1 MLDAAAAKARA
12 TAALIQDA
20 GTASFIRTMTRQLA
34 RRGLCRLDLLYRGA
48 EPVAASIVIESAE
61 ALWLWGAAS
70 APGSAADRIVAAAA
84 ARARRAGKRLMLC
97 DGTPVSAEAAAAL
110 ALKPLALVDLLV
122 STRPGHSPGAAA
134 IRLKTRIERRMRQ
147 AAAAGRDRLARA

>member
-1 MLDAAAAKARA
+1 ML
-12 TAALIQDA
+12 
-20 GTASFIRTMTRQLA
+20 
-34 RRGLCRLDLLYRGA
+34 
-48 EPVAASIVIESAE
+48 ESAE
-61 ALWLWGAAS
+61 ALWLWRAAG
-70 APGSAADRIVAAAA
+70 APGLGRGADRIVAAAA

-97 DGTPVSAEAAAAL
+97 DGAPVSTEAAAAL

>member
-1 MLDAAAAKARA
+1 
-12 TAALIQDA
+12 
-20 GTASFIRTMTRQLA
+20 MTRQLA
-34 RRGLCRLDLLYRGA
+34 RRGLCRLDLLRRGA
-48 EPVAASIVIESAE
+48 EPVAAAIVLESAD
-61 ALWLWGAAS
+61 ALWLWRAAG
-70 APGSAADRIVAAAA
+70 APGLGRSADRIVAAAA

-97 DGTPVSAEAAAAL
+97 DGAPVSTEAAAAL

>member
-1 MLDAAAAKARA
+1 
-12 TAALIQDA
+12 
-20 GTASFIRTMTRQLA
+20 
-34 RRGLCRLDLLYRGA
+34 
-48 EPVAASIVIESAE
+48 
-61 ALWLWGAAS
+61 WLWRAAG
-70 APGSAADRIVAAAA
+70 APGSGRGADRIVSAAA

-122 STRPGHSPGAAA
+122 STRPGHSAGAAA